1 MKDLR
6 YMSIS
11 INTEEP
17 GIVSSRIP
25 NTILKRVMWIQS
37 QVYWQKI
44 IVGVSVSLFMYTPV
58 VTEIICRCIFIVY
71 NIPLFH
77 HVNTTFHSLTLW
89 NYIKHAGSWR
99 ILHVEIQKQET
110 KKTFRKLRER
120 DLFSQVPT
128 QEVSDVN
135 MVLYHQRHW
144 KKSQNPPKFNDNGL
158 CIFFLL
164 QLLPS

>member
-17 GIVSSRIP
+17 GIVSSRIR

-71 NIPLFH
+71 NIPLF
-77 HVNTTFHSLTLW
+77 VLTYLARGNSKTRNKEDIQEIEGEGFIFSSPHSGSKRRKHGFISSKTLKK
-89 NYIKHAGSWR
+89 I
-99 ILHVEIQKQET
+99 T
-110 KKTFRKLRER
+110 KSTK
-120 DLFSQVPT
+120 
-128 QEVSDVN
+128 
-135 MVLYHQRHW
+135 
-144 KKSQNPPKFNDNGL
+144 
-158 CIFFLL
+158 I
-164 QLLPS
+164 

>member
-17 GIVSSRIP
+17 GIVSSRIR

-71 NIPLFH
+71 NIPLF
-77 HVNTTFHSLTLW
+77 VLS
-89 NYIKHAGSWR
+89 

-158 CIFFLL
+158 CIFLFFFAAIASLL
-164 QLLPS
+164 AHKKH

>member
-17 GIVSSRIP
+17 GIVSSRIR

-58 VTEIICRCIFIVY
+58 VTDIICRCIFIVY

-77 HVNTTFHSLTLW
+77 HVNTTFHSLMSLW
-89 NYIKHAGSWR
+89 NYIK
-99 ILHVEIQKQET
+99 
-110 KKTFRKLRER
+110 
-120 DLFSQVPT
+120 
-128 QEVSDVN
+128 QEVDVSCTWKFKN
-135 MVLYHQRHW
+135 KKQRRHSGNW
-144 KKSQNPPKFNDNGL
+144 GRGIYFLKSPLRK
-158 CIFFLL
+158 
-164 QLLPS
+164 